1 MSCWGWQQLSRTD
14 CTSYLLLP
22 FHVSF
27 IHTCTHTCTHPHTQ
41 HARGCRTRLGRSCA
55 GAVQGWGSLGCSS
68 LASQRSLS
76 LEGRMC
82 SILYINPGGP
92 SQLEALDPSG
102 CSPHLWVFV
111 WGWDL
116 ELSCRAAQ
124 ASAMCLCGGGWVLAA
139 ASLPGLC
146 REQAAYLDVHLWLG
160 LVCGPSLLTCTTAR
174 PPPSVPPCWA
184 AWWVGSCS
192 AQWVPSSS
200 VRPWGCLCCQPSPT
214 LPSRPSCCLWTP
226 YAQGGT

>member
-1 MSCWGWQQLSRTD
+1 MLHPVHKSRG
-14 CTSYLLLP
+14 P
-22 FHVSF
+22 FPAGGPGPFGVLTPSVGV
-27 IHTCTHTCTHPHTQ
+27 CV
-41 HARGCRTRLGRSCA
+41 GLGPGAVLQSCA
-55 GAVQGWGSLGCSS
+55 G
-68 LASQRSLS
+68 LS
-76 LEGRMC
+76 
-82 SILYINPGGP
+82 NVP
-92 SQLEALDPSG
+92 
-102 CSPHLWVFV
+102 LW
-111 WGWDL
+111 
-116 ELSCRAAQ
+116 
-124 ASAMCLCGGGWVLAA
+124 GGWVLAA

-200 VRPWGCLCCQPSPT
+200 VRPWGCLCCQPSPM

-226 YAQGGT
+226 RGDVTGSFLHPSAAAPATAF